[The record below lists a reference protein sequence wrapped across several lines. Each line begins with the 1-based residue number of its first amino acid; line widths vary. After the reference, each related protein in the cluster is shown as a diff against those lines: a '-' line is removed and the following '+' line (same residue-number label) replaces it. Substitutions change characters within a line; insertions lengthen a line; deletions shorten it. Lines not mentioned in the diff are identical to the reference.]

1 MQGELWWGRRAMR
14 CVECDV
20 VGVEIYIILMF
31 ILHKVAFIYP
41 YMAADYNEYK
51 RQTKY
56 NTHDMI

>member
-1 MQGELWWGRRAMR
+1 MR

-56 NTHDMI
+56 NTHDMIGLDRVL

>member
-1 MQGELWWGRRAMR
+1 MR

-31 ILHKVAFIYP
+31 SLHKVAYICP

-51 RQTKY
+51 RQAKY